1 MFFSL
6 KLCNV
11 NKSYWTLNPRVGN
24 YNAINSLRER
34 GGTAQI
40 PRAGIKMIL
49 LTLTVLLTSKIVA
62 VFIAK
67 ARHVCFS

>member
-24 YNAINSLRER
+24 YSLRER

-67 ARHVCFS
+67 ARHVWFS